1 MTWTMNCPL
10 NNFGNVKTF
19 TSSII
24 SPPSCSWDSEKP
36 DAVCHACS
44 CVYSFQPRA
53 SGGSRRIWQVRMNTA
68 YKSVIYNTRLITD
81 KNVLLSS
88 GLHHGT
94 ICTSPLIGTK
104 SPPHRPWNPLE
115 NFRHSNPYFGR
126 IPSPN
131 PRTLDP
137 PVTCTNELR
146 RNHPMR
152 PAGRV
157 PSNFGDHGDQVL
169 WCPPLTFA
177 TGWVFPSMG
186 SVAWAA

>member
-53 SGGSRRIWQVRMNTA
+53 SGGSRRIWEVRMNTA
-68 YKSVIYNTRLITD
+68 YKSAIYNRQKRSAFFWITSWYNLHITAYRD
-81 KNVLLSS
+81 KV
-88 GLHHGT
+88 
-94 ICTSPLIGTK
+94 
-104 SPPHRPWNPLE
+104 PPHRPWNPLE

-131 PRTLDP
+131 PRILDT

-152 PAGRV
+152 PVGRV
-157 PSNFGDHGDQVL
+157 PSNFGDHGDQVI

-177 TGWVFPSMG
+177 TDWVFSSLG
-186 SVAWAA
+186 SLAWAA